1 MTFVSP
7 LFLLALLVVPAVIAL
22 AIAVDRRKARYP
34 VSFTNLEVLAAVTPE
49 RHRAWRRFVPL
60 LLLLL
65 ALVFAAGALARPR
78 VRLSEPDQNATVV
91 LLVDVSGSMRS
102 NDVEPTRLDAA
113 VAAMRTFLDK
123 LPKQFKVGL
132 VAFSSDP
139 EPLVAPT
146 SNRNTIEESINL
158 LEPEAGTALGDGI
171 VSALKM
177 LQTSLR
183 ADGYVRR
190 PGKLEPGVIVL
201 LSDGAQNRGT
211 FQPLQAAHIAKVNG
225 VRIYPVSLGTPTG
238 KVTFGFGA
246 FTNSVAVPPDPATM
260 AQIAQATGGKSYTA
274 QTASSVVQI
283 YRTLGSSIGRTTKR
297 VEITSWF
304 TIAAAGL
311 LLASFAAARAFEG
324 RIP

>member
-49 RHRAWRRFVPL
+49 RHGAWRRFVPL

>member
-7 LFLLALLVVPAVIAL
+7 LFLLALLVVPVVILVAVI
-22 AIAVDRRKARYP
+22 VDRRKARYP
-34 VSFTNLEVLAAVTPE
+34 VAFTNLEVLAGLLPE
-49 RHRAWRRFVPL
+49 RGRSWRRFVPI

-78 VRLSEPDQNATVV
+78 VKLSEPDQNATVV

-113 VAAMRTFLDK
+113 VAAMRTFLNK

-146 SNRNTIEESINL
+146 SNRDTVEQSINL

-171 VSALKM
+171 ESALKM

-183 ADGYVRR
+183 AEGFVRR
-190 PGKLEPGVIVL
+190 PGKPLPGVIVL

-211 FQPLQAAHIAKVNG
+211 FQPLQAAHNAKLAG

-246 FTNSVAVPPDPATM
+246 FTNSVAVPPDPGTM
-260 AQIAQATGGKSYTA
+260 AQIAQVTGGKSYTA

-297 VEITSWF
+297 SEITSWF
-304 TIAAAGL
+304 AIAAAGL
-311 LLASFAAARAFEG
+311 LLASFGAARAFEG